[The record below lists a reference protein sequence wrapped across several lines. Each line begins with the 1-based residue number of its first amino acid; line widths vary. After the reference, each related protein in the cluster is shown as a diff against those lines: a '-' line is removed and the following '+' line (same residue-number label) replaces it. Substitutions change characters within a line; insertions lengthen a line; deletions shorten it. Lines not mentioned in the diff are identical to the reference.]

1 MKGLGIYK
9 VEYYGTHPR
18 GGWSVTL
25 HDRVLAKSDK
35 EALEKF
41 HEKHPEIRVATVV
54 NWELADY

>member
-9 VEYYGTHPR
+9 VEFYETHPKA
-18 GGWSVTL
+18 GWSMTRY
-25 HDRVLAKSDK
+25 DRVLAKSNK

-41 HEKHPEIRVATVV
+41 REKHPEVRVATVV

>member
-9 VEYYGTHPR
+9 VEYYETHPR
-18 GGWSVTL
+18 GGWTMTL
-25 HDRVLAKSDK
+25 YNKVLANNDK

-41 HEKHPEIRVATVV
+41 YKKHPEIKIATVV